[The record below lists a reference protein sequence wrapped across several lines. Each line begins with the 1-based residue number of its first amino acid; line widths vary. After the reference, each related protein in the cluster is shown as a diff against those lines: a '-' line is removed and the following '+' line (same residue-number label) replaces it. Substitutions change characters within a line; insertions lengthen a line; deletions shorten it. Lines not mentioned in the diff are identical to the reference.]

1 MEPSSFTEVSD
12 ERSIRSALSVLMVSE
27 LPGQPSTVAYRTVF
41 ALLRV
46 KRMSCAVP
54 AVGRVKEPP
63 PIFVGPSPY
72 VVHARVEYTDSPKRF
87 RWSPMPSRM
96 SFWTSGMVPSSSGA
110 MFSSML
116 PFLLTRSMKECSI
129 CWVL

>member
-46 KRMSCAVP
+46 KRMSCAV
-54 AVGRVKEPP
+54 
-63 PIFVGPSPY
+63 
-72 VVHARVEYTDSPKRF
+72 
-87 RWSPMPSRM
+87 
-96 SFWTSGMVPSSSGA
+96 
-110 MFSSML
+110 
-116 PFLLTRSMKECSI
+116 
-129 CWVL
+129 